1 MDELI
6 TAPSQSVALSS
17 APFEIADAR
26 SMCDDDDEGTLQ
38 QSSLWWKDLNGS
50 IRMQTFRSPSL
61 SIRRKQTNQ
70 NLVAMMELIQVGARR
85 Y

>member
-38 QSSLWWKDLNGS
+38 QSSLW
-50 IRMQTFRSPSL
+50 
-61 SIRRKQTNQ
+61 
-70 NLVAMMELIQVGARR
+70 
-85 Y
+85 